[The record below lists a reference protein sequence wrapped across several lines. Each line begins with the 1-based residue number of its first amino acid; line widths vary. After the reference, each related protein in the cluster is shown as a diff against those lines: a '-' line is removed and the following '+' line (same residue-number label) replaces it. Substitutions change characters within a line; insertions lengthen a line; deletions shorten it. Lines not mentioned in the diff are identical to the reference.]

1 MKRCRLV
8 YRSVADPS
16 VMAGSALDNLVNRA
30 QERNS
35 VTGIT
40 GLLVLSGNRFLQ
52 VLEGPVGFV
61 NELMAKIIAD
71 KRHSRFELLSYEQS
85 AFPLFH
91 DWSMTVLRLEEVP
104 TPTRDVLVAKYD
116 LDNGS
121 VRVPD
126 DSLSAH
132 SLLLDARWICAG
144 RVGESVRT

>member
-1 MKRCRLV
+1 LV

-16 VMAGSALDNLVNRA
+16 LLAGSALEHLVNRA
-30 QERNS
+30 QERNA

-71 KRHSRFELLSYEQS
+71 KRHSRFELLSYDQV

-104 TPTRDVLVAKYD
+104 QPTREVLVAKYD
-116 LDNGS
+116 LDNGN
-121 VRVPD
+121 VRVPE

-132 SLLLDARWICAG
+132 SLLLDARWICASRQG
-144 RVGESVRT
+144 SRVEP